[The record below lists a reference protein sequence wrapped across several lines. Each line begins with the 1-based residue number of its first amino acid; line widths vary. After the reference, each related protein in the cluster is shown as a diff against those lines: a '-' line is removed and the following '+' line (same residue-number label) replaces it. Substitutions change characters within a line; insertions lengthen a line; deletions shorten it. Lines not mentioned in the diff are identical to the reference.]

1 MEVPLTDT
9 LANVNI
15 EPLPMGNQV
24 FLEGL
29 SSGPSGQAYILEDSE
44 NCKT

>member
-1 MEVPLTDT
+1 MEVPVKDT

-24 FLEGL
+24 YLGGI
-29 SSGPSGQAYILEDSE
+29 SCGQDYILEDSE
-44 NCKT
+44 NCRV